1 MSKKENKGGS
11 AGSPDCADSDNDLE
25 TNLTPRTEAKY
36 NKIDE
41 EFQIMM
47 HRNHVNGNRLSG
59 AGFASM
65 PVSVPVNES
74 QYSDNSS
81 QHDHGVSPGHLSVG
95 AGSPV
100 PRPHSTG
107 NGMQLEVPHQ
117 NGYHP
122 ASSPTLPPSHTPS
135 PGLSNGGSPT
145 SNANNKQ
152 KDFRAT
158 NLKVV
163 IPNAGSHPGSGGG
176 HPGIAGGGLLG
187 ISRSQDEVCLMLPGM
202 LSFF

>member
-1 MSKKENKGGS
+1 
-11 AGSPDCADSDNDLE
+11 
-25 TNLTPRTEAKY
+25 
-36 NKIDE
+36 
-41 EFQIMM
+41 MM

-59 AGFASM
+59 TGFASM

-95 AGSPV
+95 AGSPAPV
-100 PRPHSTG
+100 RPHSTG
-107 NGMQLEVPHQ
+107 NGMLEVPHQ

-145 SNANNKQ
+145 GSNKQ

-163 IPNAGSHPGSGGG
+163 IPNSGPAQPGSGG
-176 HPGIAGGGLLG
+176 HPGAGGGLLG
-187 ISRSQDEVCLMLPGM
+187 ISRSQDEVL
-202 LSFF
+202 F